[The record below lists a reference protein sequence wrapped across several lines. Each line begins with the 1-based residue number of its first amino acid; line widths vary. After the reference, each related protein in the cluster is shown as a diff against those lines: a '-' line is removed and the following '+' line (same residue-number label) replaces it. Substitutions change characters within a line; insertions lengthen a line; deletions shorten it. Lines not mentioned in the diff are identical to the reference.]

1 MRFSGTVLHPQ
12 QLKIRVVQIHG
23 RVTPHG
29 SRPAHHVT
37 SLPSRWRRPDT
48 NEQQS
53 GKNMKSKKMRTLLS
67 LIVMGMIVVLNTKG
81 QTLKPG
87 QPPQPDPTQIVPTR
101 PVQTVPTR
109 PAQTVPTQPAQ
120 TVPTRPAQTVPTRPV
135 QTVPTQPVQT
145 APIVPAQTV
154 PTQSMPTNPFVPAQ
168 PVPTQPMPIGPEPA
182 PTTTSPT

>member
-1 MRFSGTVLHPQ
+1 MRFPGTVLHPQ

-23 RVTPHG
+23 RVTPHS
-29 SRPAHHVT
+29 SRPARHVT
-37 SLPSRWRRPDT
+37 SLPSRWRRPNT

-67 LIVMGMIVVLNTKG
+67 LIVMSMIVVLNTQG
-81 QTLKPG
+81 QTLKPA
-87 QPPQPDPTQIVPTR
+87 QPPQPDPTQIVPTE

-109 PAQTVPTQPAQ
+109 PAQTVPT
-120 TVPTRPAQTVPTRPV
+120 RPA

-145 APIVPAQTV
+145 VPTQPAQTAPIVPTQTV
-154 PTQSMPTNPFVPAQ
+154 PTQPMPTNPFVPTQ

-182 PTTTSPT
+182 PTPTPPT